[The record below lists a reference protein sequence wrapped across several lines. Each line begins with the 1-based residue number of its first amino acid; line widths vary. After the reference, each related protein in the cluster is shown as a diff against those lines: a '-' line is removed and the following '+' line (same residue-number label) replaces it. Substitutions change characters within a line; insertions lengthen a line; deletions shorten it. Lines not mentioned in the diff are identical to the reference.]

1 MSGSYHDPSWAEQ
14 VTIPVKRVGNRWE
27 FFYGGDLPV
36 SDGTVGMLTVPA
48 SRVPDKELLA
58 RLKQPATVKVLP
70 EGTPLLVALSVNVDG
85 PGRRL
90 LNDEWRHINHSDLPA
105 STTWM
110 EMVRLGPP
118 KRGIMQLKLGDEDKD
133 NGTGGLWLKAKGLE
147 KTELVS
153 STILMPDGF
162 GESTAISLNH
172 AFTLLSER
180 YETQRISHTG
190 SAYSRVFYKEA
201 DGRWYPL
208 ADLREGVLAS
218 VERRFIADAWRELER
233 KLGWRPLVK
242 TSKPKRS

>member
-1 MSGSYHDPSWAEQ
+1 MSGSYHDPSWNEQ
-14 VTIPVKRVGNRWE
+14 VTIPVKRVGDRWE
-27 FFYGGDLPV
+27 FFYGGDVPV
-36 SDGTVGMLTVPA
+36 ADGSVGMLTVPA

-58 RLKQPATVKVLP
+58 RLKQPGSVKVLP
-70 EGTPLLVALSVNVDG
+70 EGTPLLVALSVNGDG
-85 PGRRL
+85 HGRAL
-90 LNDEWRHINHSDLPA
+90 LDEVWHHVNLSDLPA

-118 KRGIMQLKLGDEDKD
+118 RRGFTRLKLSDDAEDHD
-133 NGTGGLWLKAKGLE
+133 TGGLWLKAKGLD

-162 GESTAISLNH
+162 DEPTAISLNH

-190 SAYSRVFYKEA
+190 SAYSRVFYQEA

-233 KLGWRPLVK
+233 KLGWRPVVK
-242 TSKPKRS
+242 SSKKKG

>member
-1 MSGSYHDPSWAEQ
+1 MTGSYHDPSWAEQ
-14 VTIPVKRVGNRWE
+14 VTIPVKRLGDRWE
-27 FFYGGDLPV
+27 FFYGGDVPV
-36 SDGTVGMLTVPA
+36 ADGSVGMLTVPA

-58 RLKQPATVKVLP
+58 RLKQPASVKALP
-70 EGTPLLVALSVNVDG
+70 EGTPLLVALSGVG
-85 PGRRL
+85 GSAGML
-90 LNDEWRHINHSDLPA
+90 DEVWKLISHKDLPSA
-105 STTWM
+105 TTRM

-118 KRGIMQLKLGDEDKD
+118 KPGVTRLKLADNAEED
-133 NGTGGLWLKAKGLE
+133 GTGGLWLKARGLD

-153 STILMPDGF
+153 STILMPEGF
-162 GESTAISLNH
+162 DQPTAISLNH

-190 SAYSRVFYKEA
+190 SAYSRVFYQEA

-233 KLGWRPLVK
+233 KLGWRPVVK
-242 TSKPKRS
+242 SSKKKG